1 MKGET
6 AMAKMD
12 LHKQPFLT
20 LMHIKQFLGMCLKY
34 GIENTCKQVDTW
46 MEMIQE
52 EGTPVPADKAFVTH
66 ASEYMFANEKPSGLA
81 DVHKRLRDVTI
92 LINIMKSR
100 DTIRFHESTRPIRPA
115 RKLPIR
121 RSWTPDWVS
130 ILVDDNGNEISRFK
144 LPHQQKS
151 NPEYDIGTYIAD
163 VINFRSRNR
172 KFVGINMPKEFDVTT
187 IGNKIDVFYS
197 FH

>member
-6 AMAKMD
+6 AMARMD

-20 LMHIKQFLGMCLKY
+20 LVHIKQFLGMCKTY
-34 GIENTCKQVDTW
+34 GIENTCRNIETW
-46 MEMIQE
+46 MDLIQE

-66 ASEYMFANEKPSGLA
+66 ASEYIFANEKPTGLA
-81 DVHKRLRDVTI
+81 DVNKRLNAVTI

-100 DTIRFHESTRPIRPA
+100 DNIRFHESMRPIRPTY
-115 RKLPIR
+115 KLPIKR
-121 RSWTPDWVS
+121 AWTSDWVS
-130 ILVDDNGNEISRFK
+130 ILVDDNGNEITRFK